1 MYDWNDIDFAGDCV
15 YLTNRHL
22 VDHLTKD
29 TPAMN
34 SAAKYLVN
42 LQIEQAVYQSA
53 SSATKIDPKV

>member
-53 SSATKIDPKV
+53 SSATKIDLKV